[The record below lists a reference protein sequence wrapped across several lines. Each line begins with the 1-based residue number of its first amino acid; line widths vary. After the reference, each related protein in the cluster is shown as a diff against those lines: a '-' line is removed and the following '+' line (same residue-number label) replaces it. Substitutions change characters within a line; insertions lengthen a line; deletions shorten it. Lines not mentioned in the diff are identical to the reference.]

1 MKPFQQL
8 LVSSAALG
16 LVAPMA
22 VLASETD
29 LNRYA
34 PVTSDQITNIS
45 QFGDVQPTDW
55 AYQALNNLVEQY
67 GCVAGYPNGTFK
79 GAKPLSRFEAAA
91 LLNSCLDRVTE
102 ATDELKRLAEE
113 FQK

>member
-22 VLASETD
+22 AMATEAD

-34 PVTSDQITNIS
+34 PVSSDQITNIS

-55 AYQALNNLVEQY
+55 AYQALNNLVE
-67 GCVAGYPNGTFK
+67 
-79 GAKPLSRFEAAA
+79 
-91 LLNSCLDRVTE
+91 
-102 ATDELKRLAEE
+102 
-113 FQK
+113 

>member
-8 LVSSAALG
+8 LVSSAAIG
-16 LVAPMA
+16 LAAPMA

-45 QFGDVQPTDW
+45 QFSDVQPTDW
-55 AYQALNNLVEQY
+55 AYQALN
-67 GCVAGYPNGTFK
+67 
-79 GAKPLSRFEAAA
+79 LS
-91 LLNSCLDRVTE
+91 LIHI
-102 ATDELKRLAEE
+102 
-113 FQK
+113 